1 MKGLGLNERYRVYGF
16 RVKGLSSSEIV
27 SGFPGADYAGGYSW
41 CSDIE

>member
-1 MKGLGLNERYRVYGF
+1 MKGLGLNERYGF